1 MEEKKN
7 TDRTVDPYDS
17 GTVISPLAEYR
28 KLVIAEGKIEGLK
41 ELYAMDIDD
50 EMFRHL
56 TGKILGIVKEEYDE

>member
-7 TDRTVDPYDS
+7 TDRTVDTHDGDP
-17 GTVISPLAEYR
+17 VIIPLVEYR
-28 KLVIAEGKIEGLK
+28 KLVIAEGKLDGLK

-56 TGKILGIVKEEYDE
+56 TGKILGIVKEQE